1 MDGFDQAA
9 QSLNLNGVLNLLA
22 KNCRSDLGKSRVR
35 NSHPFLSRR
44 KLENYL
50 TLLDEMIQLLMSGRL
65 PLGPFIDI
73 RVLLNQIEPIGS
85 YLESKEI
92 LHVIGFLEIS
102 EAVRGYLS
110 HLDNAFPNLQN
121 EGTNLENQYE
131 LLNQLKFTVDPD
143 GNIYDN
149 ASSDLKRIRKEI
161 ATLQQ
166 KVHDILERIARKQ
179 KEHLQESFTTLRDGR
194 LVLPVREFSVS
205 KIPGIVHGQ
214 SGSGSTK
221 YVEPMPVVD
230 INNNLQELFI
240 AERRETI
247 KILQR
252 LSNLLRENKDSINH
266 NLKALIHLDA
276 LQARALY
283 AKANKAVIPRINNTV
298 SWEIRDARHPLLL
311 EKIGMQTVPLNL
323 SLNDATHILVISG
336 PNAGGKTVAL
346 KTVGILQLMLQCG
359 IPLPVD
365 PGSTF
370 PFCEQVFVQIG
381 DKQSLEND
389 LSTFSSHVQGL
400 RTILNKSHSNALIL
414 IDEIGIGTEPSGGA
428 ALAIAVLEQL
438 NRPGLCTL
446 VSTHQT
452 QLKIF
457 ASENKGVL
465 NAAMQYDIDQLK
477 PLFILETGI
486 PGSSFTFDIC
496 RRYGIPEKVLNRAR
510 AIEGSKQH
518 KIESL
523 LNEIASKS
531 AGFHDRL
538 NALSIKESKLNAL
551 TKLYNERVSDFRKK
565 EKQMERDAR
574 RQAKEIIEQA
584 NRQIEAT
591 IREIKE
597 AAAEKKKVISARKKL
612 QDFKNKNFTALQSKH
627 EETRTIAISE
637 IKKGQRARSKAF
649 NVIGRI
655 TQINKAKQEIVLER
669 EGMRMSLSIHD
680 VELIS
685 EDGQTL
691 KQQPDYAA
699 STEAVSSNLP
709 NRLDLRGLDVQDALS
724 ELELYLD
731 RIIHSQ
737 WREVTIVHGKGTGT
751 LRKAVQSY
759 MSKKQNRFEYRT
771 GRYGEGDTGVT
782 MVTILDNKPE
792 Q

>member
-1 MDGFDQAA
+1 MDGFNQAA
-9 QSLNLNGVLNLLA
+9 QSLNLNNVLNLLA
-22 KNCRSDLGKSRVR
+22 KNCRSDLGKNHIRNIQPFPSR
-35 NSHPFLSRR
+35 SELDT
-44 KLENYL
+44 YL
-50 TLLDEMIQLLMSGRL
+50 TLLNEMIDLLASGRL
-65 PLGPFIDI
+65 PLGPFNDM
-73 RVLLNQIEPIGS
+73 RVLLNRIEPIGS
-85 YLESKEI
+85 YLEAREI
-92 LHVIGFLEIS
+92 LDFVVFLEIS

-110 HLDNAFPNLQN
+110 HLDHAFPALQGEGKNLDD
-121 EGTNLENQYE
+121 QYE
-131 LLNQLKFTVDPD
+131 LLNQLKFTIDPD

-149 ASSDLKRIRKEI
+149 ASPDLKRIRKEI

-166 KVHDILERIARKQ
+166 EIHVILERIARKQ

-221 YVEPMPVVD
+221 YVEPMPVVG
-230 INNNLQELFI
+230 INNNLQELFV

-252 LSNLLRENKDSINH
+252 LSRLLREKRDSINK
-266 NLKALIHLDA
+266 NLKLLVRLDA

-283 AKANKAVIPRINNTV
+283 ARANKAILPRINDSI
-298 SWEIRDARHPLLL
+298 SWDIREARHPLLL
-311 EKIGMQTVPLNL
+311 EKIGKQTVPLNL
-323 SLNDATHILVISG
+323 TISEETHILVISG

-359 IPLPVD
+359 IPIPVD
-365 PGSTF
+365 GRSAF
-370 PFCEQVFVQIG
+370 PFCEQIFVQIG

-400 RTILNKSHSNALIL
+400 TTILEKSRFNALIL

-452 QLKIF
+452 QLKVF
-457 ASENKGVL
+457 ASESKGVL

-496 RRYGIPEKVLNRAR
+496 RRYGIPESVLKRAR
-510 AIEGSKQH
+510 SIEGSKQH

-523 LNEIASKS
+523 LNEVASKS

-551 TKLYNERVSDFRKK
+551 TKLYDERMADFRKK
-565 EKQMERDAR
+565 EKQMEKEAR
-574 RQAKEIIEQA
+574 QQAKAIVEQA

-597 AAAEKKKVISARKKL
+597 SSAEKKTVIAARKKL
-612 QDFKNKNFTALQSKH
+612 QDFKNKNFAAPGSNN
-627 EETRTIAISE
+627 EEAKAIPVSE
-637 IKKGQRARSKAF
+637 IKKGQRARSKSF
-649 NVIGRI
+649 NVTGRI
-655 TQINKAKQEIVLER
+655 AQINKAKQEIVLER
-669 EGMRMSLSIHD
+669 EGMRMSLSIND
-680 VELIS
+680 IELIS

-691 KQQPDYAA
+691 KRQPDYAV

-737 WREVTIVHGKGTGT
+737 WQEVTIVHGKGTGT
-751 LRKAVQSY
+751 LRKAVQGY
-759 MSKKQNRFEYRT
+759 LSKKQADFEYRT

-782 MVTILDNKPE
+782 MVTILDNKSG
-792 Q
+792 

>member
-1 MDGFDQAA
+1 MDGFNQAA
-9 QSLNLNGVLNLLA
+9 QSLNLNNVLNLLA
-22 KNCRSDLGKSRVR
+22 KNCRSDLGKNHIRNIQPFPSR
-35 NSHPFLSRR
+35 SELDT
-44 KLENYL
+44 YL
-50 TLLDEMIQLLMSGRL
+50 TLLNEMIDLLASGRL
-65 PLGPFIDI
+65 PLGPFNDM
-73 RVLLNQIEPIGS
+73 RVLLNRIEPIGS
-85 YLESKEI
+85 YLEAREI
-92 LHVIGFLEIS
+92 LDFVIFLEIS

-110 HLDNAFPNLQN
+110 HLDHAFPALQGEGKNLDD
-121 EGTNLENQYE
+121 QYE
-131 LLNQLKFTVDPD
+131 LLNQLKFTIDPD

-149 ASSDLKRIRKEI
+149 ASPDLKRIRKEI

-166 KVHDILERIARKQ
+166 EIHVILERIARKQ

-221 YVEPMPVVD
+221 YVEPMPVVG
-230 INNNLQELFI
+230 INNNLQELFV

-252 LSNLLRENKDSINH
+252 LSRLLREKRDSINK
-266 NLKALIHLDA
+266 NLKLLVRLDA

-283 AKANKAVIPRINNTV
+283 ARANKAILPRINDSI
-298 SWEIRDARHPLLL
+298 SWDIREARHPLLL
-311 EKIGMQTVPLNL
+311 EKIGKQTVPLNL
-323 SLNDATHILVISG
+323 TISEETHILVISG

-359 IPLPVD
+359 IPIPVD
-365 PGSTF
+365 GRSAF
-370 PFCEQVFVQIG
+370 PFCEQIFVQIG

-400 RTILNKSHSNALIL
+400 TTILEKSRFNALIL

-452 QLKIF
+452 QLKVF
-457 ASENKGVL
+457 ASESKGVL

-496 RRYGIPEKVLNRAR
+496 RRYGIPESVLKRAR
-510 AIEGSKQH
+510 SIEGSKQH

-523 LNEIASKS
+523 LNEVASKS

-551 TKLYNERVSDFRKK
+551 TKLYDERMADFRKK
-565 EKQMERDAR
+565 EKQMEKEAR
-574 RQAKEIIEQA
+574 QQAKAIVEQA

-597 AAAEKKKVISARKKL
+597 SSAEKKTVIAARKKL
-612 QDFKNKNFTALQSKH
+612 QDFKNKNFAAPGSNN
-627 EETRTIAISE
+627 EEAKAIPVSE
-637 IKKGQRARSKAF
+637 IKKGQRARSKSF
-649 NVIGRI
+649 NVTGRI
-655 TQINKAKQEIVLER
+655 AQINKAKQEIVLER
-669 EGMRMSLSIHD
+669 EGMRMSLSIND
-680 VELIS
+680 IELIS

-691 KQQPDYAA
+691 KRQPDYAV

-737 WREVTIVHGKGTGT
+737 WQEVTIVHGKGTGT
-751 LRKAVQSY
+751 LRKAVQGY
-759 MSKKQNRFEYRT
+759 LSKKQADFEYRT

-782 MVTILDNKPE
+782 MVTILDNKSG
-792 Q
+792 